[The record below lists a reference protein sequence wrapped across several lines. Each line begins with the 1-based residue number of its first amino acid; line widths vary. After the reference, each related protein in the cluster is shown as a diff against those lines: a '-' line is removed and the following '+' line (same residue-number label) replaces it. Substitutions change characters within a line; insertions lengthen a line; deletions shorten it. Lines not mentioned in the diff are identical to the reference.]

1 MRTALIQA
9 LCELADQDPRV
20 WLLTADLGWSVVEP
34 FQRSFP
40 ERFVN
45 VGVAEQNLHG
55 IATGL
60 AREGQVPF
68 VYSIAT
74 FASMRGYEQ
83 FRNGPVLHQLPV
95 RVVGIGGGFAYGHA
109 GASHHALEDLALA
122 RTQPGVAVLAPADGP
137 QARSAILATHN
148 LPGPAYLRIDKAQLP
163 DLPEL
168 AGRFAW
174 YQPELL
180 QPGRVLLFLATGS
193 ITHEVL
199 QARQILEAR
208 GICAAV
214 AVMAHIAYQAD
225 DALIALLKEFPFVI
239 TVEEGSAAGGLGS
252 LVAETIAQ
260 YELNCR
266 LHITGVRE
274 PFLPHTGSAEYLRRQ
289 HGLDP
294 ESLAALARM
303 ALATKRTRVRRKVA

>member
-1 MRTALIQA
+1 MRTAFIQA
-9 LCELADQDPRV
+9 LCELAEQDPRV

-34 FQRSFP
+34 FQRRFP
-40 ERFVN
+40 DRFVN

-83 FRNGPVLHQLPV
+83 FRNGPVLHHLPV

-109 GASHHALEDLALA
+109 GASHHALEDLSIA
-122 RTQPGVAVLAPADGP
+122 RTQAGVAVIAPVDGP
-137 QARSAILATHN
+137 QARTAVFATRD
-148 LPGPAYLRIDKAQLP
+148 LPGPAYLRIDKAALP

-168 AGRFAW
+168 AGRFDW
-174 YQPELL
+174 NRPELL
-180 QPGRVLLFLATGS
+180 RPGRVLLFITTGS

-199 QARQILEAR
+199 RAHEILEAR
-208 GICAAV
+208 GNCPAIAV
-214 AVMAHIAYQAD
+214 LAHVGYQAE
-225 DALIALLKEFPFVI
+225 DALIELLKVFPLVV
-239 TVEEGSAAGGLGS
+239 TVEEGTVAGGLGS

-260 YELNCR
+260 HDLDCR

-289 HGLDP
+289 HGLDA

-303 ALATKRTRVRRKVA
+303 ALATKRVRGRRKAA